1 MGMMRNIL
9 LMAMGVFMVS
19 GCSVFGASGVEE
31 APYQVLKRD
40 GAIEVR
46 HYESM
51 VLAVTPMEAGSNGR
65 DGSFGRLFQYIT
77 GANVAAQD
85 IPMTAPVFMADK
97 DEAASESAQ
106 ISMTAPV
113 FMGGEG
119 TMMSFVLPAEYTM
132 ETAPKPTNAQVWLQE
147 VQDYKVA
154 AIRFS
159 GLLNEKNTSK
169 HEVKLRAWIEGQ
181 PYDAAGDA
189 VTAGYNPPFTIPA
202 MRRNEVLIPVRG
214 E

>member
-9 LMAMGVFMVS
+9 LVVMGAFMMS

-31 APYQVLKRD
+31 APYTVLKRD
-40 GAIEVR
+40 GATEVR

-51 VLAVTPMEAGSNGR
+51 VLAVTPMERDSKGR

-97 DEAASESAQ
+97 DESAQ

-119 TMMSFVLPAEYTM
+119 TMMSFVLPADYTM
-132 ETAPKPTNAQVWLQE
+132 ESAPKPTNSKVRLQE
-147 VQDYKVA
+147 VTDYRVA

-159 GLLNEKNTSK
+159 GLLSGKNTSK
-169 HEVKLRAWIEGQ
+169 HEAVLRMWIEEQ
-181 PYDAAGDA
+181 PYEVTGDA

-202 MRRNEVLIPVRG
+202 LRRNEVLIPVRG

>member
-1 MGMMRNIL
+1 MGMMKSIL
-9 LMAMGVFMVS
+9 LMAMGAFMMS

-31 APYQVLKRD
+31 APYKVLKSD

-51 VLAVTPMEAGSNGR
+51 VLAVTPMERDSKGR

-77 GANVAAQD
+77 GANVAAKD

-97 DEAASESAQ
+97 DESAQ

-119 TMMSFVLPAEYTM
+119 TMMSFVLPADYTM
-132 ETAPKPTNAQVWLQE
+132 ETAPKPTNSKVWLQE
-147 VQDYKVA
+147 VTDYRVA

-159 GLLNEKNTSK
+159 GLLSGKNTSK
-169 HEVKLRAWIEGQ
+169 HEAVLRMWIEEQ
-181 PYDAAGDA
+181 PYEVTGDA

-202 MRRNEVLIPVRG
+202 LRRNEVLIPVKG